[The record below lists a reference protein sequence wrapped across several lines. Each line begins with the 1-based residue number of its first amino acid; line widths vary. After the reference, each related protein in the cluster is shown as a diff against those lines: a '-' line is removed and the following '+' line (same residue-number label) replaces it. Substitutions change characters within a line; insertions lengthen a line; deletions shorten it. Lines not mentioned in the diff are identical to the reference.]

1 MTEEEMNQKIAEA
14 EERASKAEAEIEDL
28 KNQRS
33 NQNSYITKLEGKV
46 KGLENQVDTVKAAA
60 NNTPALAPEITE
72 YFQKKRREDYTEQA
86 VTEIISQVG
95 EDKYNCLKDELSN
108 FLKLY
113 MTEKN
118 VSVRY
123 IIDSFHLL
131 LGRALANP
139 DHEIHKV
146 IGDNKKVEEDKPVV
160 EDKPA
165 TESDQELFR
174 NNLNNMVNR
183 TMTNDDMDAGGA
195 PEVKAPTV
203 QNTQEAMKSFKN
215 RLLNLDSSKFE

>member
-1 MTEEEMNQKIAEA
+1 MTEEEMKQRVEAAEA
-14 EERASKAEAEIEDL
+14 EAAKAKQEVEDL
-28 KNQRS
+28 KTQRS

-46 KGLENQVDTVKAAA
+46 KGLENQMDTVKNAA
-60 NNTPALAPEITE
+60 NTAPALAPEITE

-95 EDKYNCLKDELSN
+95 EEKYNCLAQELKD

-113 MTEKN
+113 MNEKN

-139 DHEIHKV
+139 EHAIQKV
-146 IGDNKKVEEDKPVV
+146 LKPVEEPKPITETNPV
-160 EDKPA
+160 
-165 TESDQELFR
+165 TESDQDAFR
-174 NNLNNMVNR
+174 KSLSNMVGR
-183 TMTNDDMDAGGA
+183 TMTNNDINAGGA
-195 PEVKAPTV
+195 PEVKPPTV
-203 QNTQEAMKSFKN
+203 QNTSEAIKSFKN

>member
-14 EERASKAEAEIEDL
+14 EARASKAEAEIEDL
-28 KNQRS
+28 KTQRS

-46 KGLENQVDTVKAAA
+46 KGLENSLDTVKTAA
-60 NNTPALAPEITE
+60 NNTPAIAPEITE

-95 EDKYNCLKDELSN
+95 EDKYNCLKDELNN

-139 DHEIHKV
+139 EHPIHNV
-146 IGDNKKVEEDKPVV
+146 IGDNKKVEDKPVV

-165 TESDQELFR
+165 TESDQDLFR
-174 NNLNNMVNR
+174 ANLNNMINR
-183 TMTNDDMDAGGA
+183 TMTNDDMNAGGA

-203 QNTQEAMKSFKN
+203 QNTSEAMKAFKN

>member
-1 MTEEEMNQKIAEA
+1 MTEEEMKQRVEAAEA
-14 EERASKAEAEIEDL
+14 EAAKAKQEVEDL
-28 KNQRS
+28 KTQRS

-46 KGLENQVDTVKAAA
+46 KGLENQMDTVKNAA
-60 NNTPALAPEITE
+60 NTAPALAPEITE

-95 EDKYNCLKDELSN
+95 EDKYNCLAQELKD

-113 MTEKN
+113 MNEKN

-139 DHEIHKV
+139 EHAIQKV
-146 IGDNKKVEEDKPVV
+146 LKPVEEPKPITETNPV
-160 EDKPA
+160 
-165 TESDQELFR
+165 TESDQDAFR
-174 NNLNNMVNR
+174 KSLSNMVGR
-183 TMTNDDMDAGGA
+183 TMTNNDINAGGA
-195 PEVKAPTV
+195 PEVKPPTV
-203 QNTQEAMKSFKN
+203 QNTSEAIKSFKN

>member
-14 EERASKAEAEIEDL
+14 EARASKAEAEIEDL
-28 KNQRS
+28 KTQRS

-46 KGLENQVDTVKAAA
+46 KGLENSLDTVKTAA
-60 NNTPALAPEITE
+60 NSTPAIAPEITE

-95 EDKYNCLKDELSN
+95 EDKYNCLKDELNN

-139 DHEIHKV
+139 EHPIHNI
-146 IGDNKKVEEDKPVV
+146 IGDNKKVEDKPVV

-165 TESDQELFR
+165 TESDQDLFR
-174 NNLNNMVNR
+174 ANLNNMINR
-183 TMTNDDMDAGGA
+183 TMTNDDMNAGGA
-195 PEVKAPTV
+195 PDVKAPTV
-203 QNTQEAMKSFKN
+203 QNTSEAMKAFKN

>member
-1 MTEEEMNQKIAEA
+1 MTEEEMKQRVEAAEA
-14 EERASKAEAEIEDL
+14 EAAKAKQEVEDL
-28 KNQRS
+28 KTQRS

-46 KGLENQVDTVKAAA
+46 KGLENQMDTVKNAA
-60 NNTPALAPEITE
+60 NQAPALAPEITE

-95 EDKYNCLKDELSN
+95 EDKYKCLEGELKD

-113 MTEKN
+113 MNEKN

-139 DHEIHKV
+139 DHAIQKV
-146 IGDNKKVEEDKPVV
+146 LKPVV
-160 EDKPA
+160 EDPKPITEDKPV
-165 TESDQELFR
+165 TESDQALFR
-174 NNLNNMVNR
+174 NQLNNMVNR
-183 TMTNDDMDAGGA
+183 TMTNDDMNAGGA

-203 QNTQEAMKSFKN
+203 ANTQDAMKAFKN
-215 RLLNLDSSKFE
+215 RLFNLDSSKFE

>member
-1 MTEEEMNQKIAEA
+1 MTEEEMKQRVEAAEA
-14 EERASKAEAEIEDL
+14 EAAKAKQEVEDL
-28 KNQRS
+28 KTQRS

-46 KGLENQVDTVKAAA
+46 KGLENQMDTVKNAA
-60 NNTPALAPEITE
+60 NTAPALAPEITE

-95 EDKYNCLKDELSN
+95 EEKYNCLAQELKD

-113 MTEKN
+113 MNEKN

-139 DHEIHKV
+139 DHAIQAVLKPVEPTKPTT
-146 IGDNKKVEEDKPVV
+146 DNKPVS
-160 EDKPA
+160 
-165 TESDQELFR
+165 ESDQEMFK
-174 NNLNNMVNR
+174 NQLNQMVTR
-183 TMTNDDMDAGGA
+183 TMTNDDMNAGGA

-203 QNTQEAMKSFKN
+203 ANTQDAMKAFKN
-215 RLLNLDSSKFE
+215 RLFNLDSSKFE

>member
-28 KNQRS
+28 KTQRS

-95 EDKYNCLKDELSN
+95 EDKYNCLKDELNN

>member
-1 MTEEEMNQKIAEA
+1 MTEEEMKQRVAEA
-14 EERASKAEAEIEDL
+14 EAEAARAKQEIEDL
-28 KNQRS
+28 KTQRS

-46 KGLENQVDTVKAAA
+46 KGLENQMDTVKNAA
-60 NNTPALAPEITE
+60 NTAPALAPEITE

-95 EDKYNCLKDELSN
+95 EDKYNCLAQELKD

-113 MTEKN
+113 MNEKN

-139 DHEIHKV
+139 EHAIQKV
-146 IGDNKKVEEDKPVV
+146 IKPVVEPSKPITEDKPV
-160 EDKPA
+160 
-165 TESDQELFR
+165 TESDQALFR
-174 NNLNNMVNR
+174 NQLNNMVNR
-183 TMTNDDMDAGGA
+183 TMTNDDMNAGGA

-203 QNTQEAMKSFKN
+203 ANTQDAMKAFKN
-215 RLLNLDSSKFE
+215 RLFNLDSSKFE

>member
-1 MTEEEMNQKIAEA
+1 MTEEEMKQRVEAAEA
-14 EERASKAEAEIEDL
+14 EAAKAKQEIEEL
-28 KNQRS
+28 KTQRS

-46 KGLENQVDTVKAAA
+46 KGLENQMDTVKVAA
-60 NNTPALAPEITE
+60 NQAPALAPEITE
-72 YFQKKRREDYTEQA
+72 YFQKKRREDYTDQA

-95 EDKYNCLKDELSN
+95 EDKYNCLAQELKD

-113 MTEKN
+113 MNEKN

-139 DHEIHKV
+139 DHAIQAV
-146 IGDNKKVEEDKPVV
+146 IKPVVEEPKPITEDKPV
-160 EDKPA
+160 
-165 TESDQELFR
+165 TESDQVLFR
-174 NNLNNMVNR
+174 NQLNNMVNR
-183 TMTNDDMDAGGA
+183 TMTNDDMNAGGA

-203 QNTQEAMKSFKN
+203 ANTQDAMKAFKN
-215 RLLNLDSSKFE
+215 RLFNLDSSKFE

>member
-14 EERASKAEAEIEDL
+14 EARASKAEAEIEDL
-28 KNQRS
+28 KTQRS

-46 KGLENQVDTVKAAA
+46 KGLENSLDTVKTAA
-60 NNTPALAPEITE
+60 NNTPAIAPEITE

-95 EDKYNCLKDELSN
+95 EDKYNCLKDELNN

-139 DHEIHKV
+139 DHPIHNV
-146 IGDNKKVEEDKPVV
+146 IGDNKKVEDKPVV

-165 TESDQELFR
+165 TESDQDLFR
-174 NNLNNMVNR
+174 QNLNNMINR
-183 TMTNDDMDAGGA
+183 TMTNDDMNAGGA

-203 QNTQEAMKSFKN
+203 QNTSEAMKAFKN

>member
-1 MTEEEMNQKIAEA
+1 MTEEEMKQRVEAAEA
-14 EERASKAEAEIEDL
+14 EAAKARQEIEDL

-46 KGLENQVDTVKAAA
+46 KGLENQMDTVKNAA
-60 NNTPALAPEITE
+60 NTAPALAPEITE

-95 EDKYNCLKDELSN
+95 EDKYNCLAQELKD

-113 MTEKN
+113 MNEKN

-139 DHEIHKV
+139 EHAIQKV
-146 IGDNKKVEEDKPVV
+146 IKPVEEPKPITEDKPV
-160 EDKPA
+160 
-165 TESDQELFR
+165 TESDQALFR
-174 NNLNNMVNR
+174 NQLNNMVNR
-183 TMTNDDMDAGGA
+183 TMTNDDMNAGGA

-203 QNTQEAMKSFKN
+203 ANTQDAMKAFKN
-215 RLLNLDSSKFE
+215 RLFNLDSSKFE

>member
-1 MTEEEMNQKIAEA
+1 MTEEEMKQRVAEA
-14 EERASKAEAEIEDL
+14 EERAAKAEESV
-28 KNQRS
+28 KNLETQRS
-33 NQNSYITKLEGKV
+33 NQNSYITKLESKV
-46 KGLENQVDTVKAAA
+46 KGLENSIETVKSAA
-60 NNTPALAPEITE
+60 NNAPALSPEITE

-95 EDKYNCLKDELSN
+95 QDKYNCLAEELKN

-113 MTEKN
+113 MNEKN

-139 DHEIHKV
+139 EHPIQKILVPVKEEEPK
-146 IGDNKKVEEDKPVV
+146 NKIIEPTVSED
-160 EDKPA
+160 
-165 TESDQELFR
+165 DQNSFR
-174 NNLNNMVNR
+174 EGLRNMVNR
-183 TMTNDDMDAGGA
+183 TMTNDDINAGGA

-203 QNTQEAMKSFKN
+203 ANTQDAMKAFKN
-215 RLLNLDSSKFE
+215 RLFNLDSSKFE

>member
-1 MTEEEMNQKIAEA
+1 MTEEEMKQRVADAEA
-14 EERASKAEAEIEDL
+14 RAQKAEAEANDL
-28 KNQRS
+28 KVQRS

-46 KGLENQVDTVKAAA
+46 KGLENQMDTVKNAA
-60 NNTPALAPEITE
+60 NTAPALAPEITE

-95 EDKYNCLKDELSN
+95 EDKYNCLAQELKD

-139 DHEIHKV
+139 EHAIHGV
-146 IGDNKKVEEDKPVV
+146 IAPKTEVPVKQ
-160 EDKPA
+160 EQPISELEQ
-165 TESDQELFR
+165 TEFR
-174 NNLNNMVNR
+174 NQLNKMVNR
-183 TMTNDDMDAGGA
+183 TMTNDDMNAGGA
-195 PEVKAPTV
+195 PEVKAPTAA
-203 QNTQEAMKSFKN
+203 NTQEAMKAFKN
-215 RLLNLDSSKFE
+215 RLFNLDSSKFE

>member
-1 MTEEEMNQKIAEA
+1 MTEEEMKQRVAEA
-14 EERASKAEAEIEDL
+14 EAEAARAKQEIEDL
-28 KNQRS
+28 KTQRS

-46 KGLENQVDTVKAAA
+46 KGLENQMDTVKNAA
-60 NNTPALAPEITE
+60 NTAPALAPEITE

-95 EDKYNCLKDELSN
+95 EDKYNCLSQELKD

-113 MTEKN
+113 MNEKN

-139 DHEIHKV
+139 DHAIQKV
-146 IGDNKKVEEDKPVV
+146 IKPVEEPKPITEDKPV
-160 EDKPA
+160 
-165 TESDQELFR
+165 TESDQALFR
-174 NNLNNMVNR
+174 NQLNNMVNR
-183 TMTNDDMDAGGA
+183 TMTNDDINAGGA
-195 PEVKAPTV
+195 PEVKAPSAA
-203 QNTQEAMKSFKN
+203 NTQEAMKAFRN
-215 RLLNLDSSKFE
+215 RLFNLDSSKFE

>member
-1 MTEEEMNQKIAEA
+1 MTEEEMQAKIAEA
-14 EERASKAEAEIEDL
+14 EAKATEAQKEIEDL

-46 KGLENQVDTVKAAA
+46 KGLENSLDTVKNAA

-95 EDKYNCLKDELSN
+95 EDKYNCLKDDLAN

-113 MTEKN
+113 MNEKN

-139 DHEIHKV
+139 DHPIHNLIEGKKEV
-146 IGDNKKVEEDKPVV
+146 EEPKVEEKPT
-160 EDKPA
+160 
-165 TESDQELFR
+165 TEADQELFR
-174 NNLNNMVNR
+174 QNLNNMVNR
-183 TMTNDDMDAGGA
+183 TMTNDDMNAAGA

>member
-28 KNQRS
+28 KTQRS

-95 EDKYNCLKDELSN
+95 EDKYNCLKDELNN

-139 DHEIHKV
+139 DHEIHKI

>member
-1 MTEEEMNQKIAEA
+1 MTEEEMKQRVAEA
-14 EERASKAEAEIEDL
+14 EAEVAKAKQEVEDL

-46 KGLENQVDTVKAAA
+46 KGLENQMDTVKNAA
-60 NNTPALAPEITE
+60 NQAPALAPEITE

-95 EDKYNCLKDELSN
+95 EDKYKCLEGELKD

-113 MTEKN
+113 MNEKN

-139 DHEIHKV
+139 EHAIQKV
-146 IGDNKKVEEDKPVV
+146 IKPVEEPKPIA

-165 TESDQELFR
+165 TESDQEMFR
-174 NNLNNMVNR
+174 SQLTRMVSR
-183 TMTNDDMDAGGA
+183 TMTNDDMNAGGA

-203 QNTQEAMKSFKN
+203 ANTQDAMKAFKN
-215 RLLNLDSSKFE
+215 RLFNLDSSKFE

>member
-14 EERASKAEAEIEDL
+14 EARASKAEAEIEDL
-28 KNQRS
+28 KTQRS

-46 KGLENQVDTVKAAA
+46 KGLENSLDTVKTAA
-60 NNTPALAPEITE
+60 NNTPAIAPEITE

-95 EDKYNCLKDELSN
+95 EDKYNCLKDELNN

-139 DHEIHKV
+139 EHPIHNV
-146 IGDNKKVEEDKPVV
+146 IGDNKKVEDKPAV
-160 EDKPA
+160 EEKPA
-165 TESDQELFR
+165 TESDQDLFR
-174 NNLNNMVNR
+174 QNLNNMINR
-183 TMTNDDMDAGGA
+183 TMTNDDMNAGGA

-203 QNTQEAMKSFKN
+203 QNTAEAMKAFKN

>member
-14 EERASKAEAEIEDL
+14 EARASKAEAEIEDL
-28 KNQRS
+28 KTQRS

-46 KGLENQVDTVKAAA
+46 KGLENSLDTVKTAA
-60 NNTPALAPEITE
+60 NNTPAIAPEITE

-95 EDKYNCLKDELSN
+95 EDKYNCLKDELNN

-146 IGDNKKVEEDKPVV
+146 IGDNKKVEDKPVV

-165 TESDQELFR
+165 TESDQDLFR
-174 NNLNNMVNR
+174 ANLNNMINR
-183 TMTNDDMDAGGA
+183 TMTNDDMNAGGA
-195 PEVKAPTV
+195 PDVKAPTV

>member
-1 MTEEEMNQKIAEA
+1 MTEEEMKQRVEAAEA
-14 EERASKAEAEIEDL
+14 EAAKAKQEVEDL
-28 KNQRS
+28 KTQRS

-46 KGLENQVDTVKAAA
+46 KGLENQMDTVKNAA
-60 NNTPALAPEITE
+60 NTAPALAPEITE

-95 EDKYNCLKDELSN
+95 EDKYNCLAQELKD

-113 MTEKN
+113 MNEKN

-139 DHEIHKV
+139 EHAIQKV
-146 IGDNKKVEEDKPVV
+146 IKPVEEPKPITEDKPV
-160 EDKPA
+160 
-165 TESDQELFR
+165 TESDQALFR
-174 NNLNNMVNR
+174 NQLNNMVNR
-183 TMTNDDMDAGGA
+183 TMTNDDMNAGGA

-203 QNTQEAMKSFKN
+203 ANTQDAMKAFKN
-215 RLLNLDSSKFE
+215 RLFNLDSSKFE

>member
-1 MTEEEMNQKIAEA
+1 MTEEEMKQRVEAAEA
-14 EERASKAEAEIEDL
+14 EAAKAKQEVEEL
-28 KNQRS
+28 KTQRS

-46 KGLENQVDTVKAAA
+46 KGLENQMDTVKVAA
-60 NNTPALAPEITE
+60 NQAPALAPEITE
-72 YFQKKRREDYTEQA
+72 YFQKKRREDYTDQA

-95 EDKYNCLKDELSN
+95 EDKYNCLAQELKD

-113 MTEKN
+113 MNEKN

-139 DHEIHKV
+139 DHAIQKV
-146 IGDNKKVEEDKPVV
+146 IKPVVEEPKPITEDKPV
-160 EDKPA
+160 
-165 TESDQELFR
+165 TESDQALFR
-174 NNLNNMVNR
+174 NQLNNMVNR
-183 TMTNDDMDAGGA
+183 TMTNDDMNAGGA

-203 QNTQEAMKSFKN
+203 ANTQDAMKAFKN
-215 RLLNLDSSKFE
+215 RLFNLDSSKFE

>member
-1 MTEEEMNQKIAEA
+1 MNQKIAEA
-14 EERASKAEAEIEDL
+14 EERASKAEAEVADL
-28 KNQRS
+28 KTQRS

-46 KGLENQVDTVKAAA
+46 KGLENSLDTVKTAA

-72 YFQKKRREDYTEQA
+72 YFQKKRREDYYEQA
-86 VTEIISQVG
+86 SVELISQVG
-95 EDKYNCLKDELSN
+95 QEKFDCMKDELQD
-108 FLKLY
+108 FIKLY

-139 DHEIHKV
+139 EHPIHK
-146 IGDNKKVEEDKPVV
+146 ILGDEEKKPVEESKP
-160 EDKPA
+160 EGEQTPI
-165 TESDQELFR
+165 TESDQDRFR
-174 NNLNNMVNR
+174 ASLNNMVNR
-183 TMTNDDMDAGGA
+183 TMTNEDMNAGGA

>member
-1 MTEEEMNQKIAEA
+1 MTEEEMKQRVEAAEA
-14 EERASKAEAEIEDL
+14 EAAKAKQEVEDL
-28 KNQRS
+28 KTQRS

-46 KGLENQVDTVKAAA
+46 KGLENQMDTVKNAA
-60 NNTPALAPEITE
+60 NTAPALAPEITE

-95 EDKYNCLKDELSN
+95 EDKYNCLAQELKD

-113 MTEKN
+113 MNEKN

-139 DHEIHKV
+139 EHAIQKV
-146 IGDNKKVEEDKPVV
+146 LKPVEEPKPITETIPV
-160 EDKPA
+160 
-165 TESDQELFR
+165 TESDQDAFR
-174 NNLNNMVNR
+174 KSLSNMVGR
-183 TMTNDDMDAGGA
+183 TMTNNDINAGGA
-195 PEVKAPTV
+195 PEVKPPTV
-203 QNTQEAMKSFKN
+203 QNTSEAIKSFKN

>member
-1 MTEEEMNQKIAEA
+1 MTEEEMKQRVEAAEA
-14 EERASKAEAEIEDL
+14 EAAKARQEIEDL

-46 KGLENQVDTVKAAA
+46 KGLENQMDTVKNAA
-60 NNTPALAPEITE
+60 NTAPALAPEITE

-95 EDKYNCLKDELSN
+95 EDKYNCLAQELKD

-113 MTEKN
+113 MNEKN

-139 DHEIHKV
+139 EHAIQKV
-146 IGDNKKVEEDKPVV
+146 IKPVEEPKPITEDKPV
-160 EDKPA
+160 
-165 TESDQELFR
+165 TESDQALFR
-174 NNLNNMVNR
+174 NQLSNMVNR
-183 TMTNDDMDAGGA
+183 TMTNDDMNAGGA

-203 QNTQEAMKSFKN
+203 ANTQDAMKAFKN
-215 RLLNLDSSKFE
+215 RLFNLDSSKFE

>member
-14 EERASKAEAEIEDL
+14 EARAQKAEAEANDL
-28 KNQRS
+28 KVQRS

-46 KGLENQVDTVKAAA
+46 KGLENQMDTVKNAA
-60 NNTPALAPEITE
+60 NSAPALAPEITE

-95 EDKYNCLKDELSN
+95 EDKYNCLAQELKD

-113 MTEKN
+113 MNEKN

-139 DHEIHKV
+139 EHAIHSV
-146 IGDNKKVEEDKPVV
+146 IAPKKVEEPKIENVN
-160 EDKPA
+160 EA
-165 TESDQELFR
+165 DQELFK
-174 NNLNNMVNR
+174 NQLNRMVNR
-183 TMTNDDMDAGGA
+183 TMTNDDMNAGGA
-195 PEVKAPTV
+195 PEVKAPTAA
-203 QNTQEAMKSFKN
+203 NTKDAMKAFKN
-215 RLLNLDSSKFE
+215 RLFNLDSSKFE